1 MAANF
6 AKSKKVPK
14 PIKSYM
20 APLNFVLRQEHAALK
35 HVYKIMLADA
45 DGVLACIQ
53 DVSTSSPFA
62 VALLNDIKL
71 GLPASWAR
79 LIPSVGAYAGMSIG
93 PWLQNIQRRHTQIQE
108 WLKIE
113 IHLIVTTR
121 TNQRNAEHSLV
132 KEKELT
138 GLVHRLDMYD
148 LGLFFNPPGFLVALR
163 QEVVRL
169 KRAQATKTPWSVEDT
184 RLKTSILR
192 SNLSGKLLL
201 PKLGTNLYGLTME
214 GAAWDGHQLVEQNL
228 QQDVTPMPVVA
239 LSVVH
244 ARAAQFVNWSMVTKY
259 SKKTHTNSRVA

>member
-1 MAANF
+1 MNHLLHWNIQLPSSF
-6 AKSKKVPK
+6 AGRDCSLHRTD
-14 PIKSYM
+14 IASYQ
-20 APLNFVLRQEHAALK
+20 N
-35 HVYKIMLADA
+35 
-45 DGVLACIQ
+45 
-53 DVSTSSPFA
+53 
-62 VALLNDIKL
+62 VARY
-71 GLPASWAR
+71 AS
-79 LIPSVGAYAGMSIG
+79 VTAGMGLSNPSFITDGMASTCVSIDDSD
-93 PWLQNIQRRHTQIQE
+93 
-108 WLKIE
+108 
-113 IHLIVTTR
+113 
-121 TNQRNAEHSLV
+121 EHSLV

-244 ARAAQFVNWSMVTKY
+244 ARAAQFDGRSFHCPVYRCSG
-259 SKKTHTNSRVA
+259 SREKAFEISLPTDVSADHWILRGAALFLGRKLD